1 MVTKTGLW
9 TGTGAFTFTA
19 WISKVTPDYVW
30 TTLAVVLFM
39 MVATADYR
47 N

>member
-1 MVTKTGLW
+1 MTKAGVWAGITGVV
-9 TGTGAFTFTA
+9 